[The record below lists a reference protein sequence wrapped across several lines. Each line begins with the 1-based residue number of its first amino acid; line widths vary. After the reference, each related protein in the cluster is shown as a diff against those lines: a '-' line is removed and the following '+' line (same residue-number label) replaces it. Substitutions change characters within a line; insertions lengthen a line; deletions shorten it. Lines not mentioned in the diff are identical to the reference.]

1 MSLIVIRLTEVEDAT
16 ICAYYPYVN
25 FASDSWVKAAA
36 LYWPRMARIV
46 PPEFVT
52 RDSDTVRQLSDEL
65 DFVINVDPA
74 AVVDQVSYMLERVV
88 SESSDA
94 LVWRYGIKPMAYYLE
109 PRLTRSSYLEV
120 RTTRSTGYVLKP
132 VPPEEAWDVGRFGIE
147 YHEPYKLARNN
158 VWRERDIGDGR
169 PEIGIA
175 EESRSVPLLKSALVG
190 LHFYETTPNLRGLL
204 RDHNLAIDGAVPG
217 WVGVSPTLAWVYL
230 SALAG
235 VLSAHAKLVPV
246 TDELAEH
253 LGSDNWDATRM
264 ASALL
269 DERWQSRE
277 PPVSLLA
284 HLALRLVIPAN
295 LDDVPAAKIVR
306 LRSRYAADFDAFHD
320 EVLKLSRDLE
330 SELTELRDRAVL
342 RAYLENAVNMRFRRP
357 LRDLRT
363 ALRSLGMDTAFATAN
378 AKFELPAALI
388 AAGGVLSDR
397 PVVAGS
403 GAVAFALLV
412 LGRSATKARSAAL
425 TPSASSYLFRID
437 KKVNPRSLLNRI
449 RGFG

>member
-1 MSLIVIRLTEVEDAT
+1 MQQFAL
-16 ICAYYPYVN
+16 YYPYVN

-52 RDSDTVRQLSDEL
+52 RDSDTVRELSGEL
-65 DFVINVDPA
+65 NFVINIDPA
-74 AVVDQVSYMLERVV
+74 AVVDQVSDMLERVV
-88 SESSDA
+88 SESYDA
-94 LVWRYGIKPMAYYLE
+94 LAWRYGIKPMAYYLE
-109 PRLTRSSYLEV
+109 PRPTRSS
-120 RTTRSTGYVLKP
+120 GYVLKP
-132 VPPEEAWDVGRFGIE
+132 VLPAEARDSGRLGIE

-158 VWRERDIGDGR
+158 VWLERDIGDGR

-175 EESRSVPLLKSALVG
+175 EGLSGVPFLKSALVG
-190 LHFYETTPNLRGLL
+190 LHFYETTPNLRRLL
-204 RDHNLAIDGAVPG
+204 LDHNLAIDGAVPG

-230 SALAG
+230 SAFAG
-235 VLSAHAKLVPV
+235 VLSAHASLVPV
-246 TDELAEH
+246 TDELAGH
-253 LGSDNWDATRM
+253 LGSDNWDAARM

-269 DERWQSRE
+269 GRRWQSRE

-284 HLALRLVIPAN
+284 HLALRLVIPAD
-295 LDDVPAAKIVR
+295 LDDVPAAKIVQ

-330 SELTELRDRAVL
+330 PELTELRDRGVL
-342 RAYLENAVNMRFRRP
+342 QAYLESAVNTRFRRP

-363 ALRSLGMDTAFATAN
+363 ALRGLGMDTAFATAN
-378 AKFELPAALI
+378 TKFELPAALV
-388 AAGGVLSDR
+388 AAGGVLYDR

-403 GAVAFALLV
+403 GAVAFALLT

-437 KKVNPRSLLNRI
+437 RKINPRSLLNRI